1 MSDKPIIR
9 VMIVD
14 DHLLFREGLKSLFKK
29 HGDIE
34 VVAEAANGEEA
45 LKFAQDAVPDI
56 ILLDLNM
63 PGMDGIQACQ
73 RFKNE
78 SPSTRIIILTVSK
91 DLSSIVAAIKA
102 GASGFLT
109 KDTPSEKL
117 AETVRKVHT
126 DGNLLEPILADR
138 LLAEFSSLTEKRRE
152 QGGETALFASLSPRE
167 SEILKMVAN
176 GRPNKIIAA
185 DLSISEH
192 TVRNHISNIFQKLQV
207 NNRTEA
213 TVMAMK
219 RGLI

>member
-1 MSDKPIIR
+1 MPNQQTIR

-14 DHLLFREGLKSLFKK
+14 DHLLFREGLKSLFNK

-34 VVAEAANGEEA
+34 VVAEASSGEEA
-45 LKFAQDAVPDI
+45 LALAGEAVPDI

-73 RFKNE
+73 RFKDE
-78 SPSTRIIILTVSK
+78 SPSTRIVILTVSK

-109 KDTPSEKL
+109 KETPSEKV
-117 AETVRKVHT
+117 AETVRKVYT
-126 DGNLLEPILADR
+126 EGNLLEPILADR
-138 LLAEFSSLTEKRRE
+138 LLAEFSSLTEKRKE
-152 QGGETALFASLSPRE
+152 QGGEAALFASLSPRE

-176 GRPNKIIAA
+176 GRPNKIIAS

-213 TVMAMK
+213 TVLAMK